1 MIKSLVARY
10 GWNLSY
16 SFLGE
21 GFPGSSVGK
30 NSACNAGDLSSIPGL
45 GGSPEE

>member
-1 MIKSLVARY
+1 MIKSLVAIY
-10 GWNLSY
+10 CWNLSY
-16 SFLGE
+16 SFFGE
-21 GFPGSSVGK
+21 GFPCSSVGK

>member
-1 MIKSLVARY
+1 MIKSLVAIY
-10 GWNLSY
+10 CWNLSY
-16 SFLGE
+16 SFFGE
-21 GFPGSSVGK
+21 GFPCNSVGK